1 MSVYDD
7 IIGAYDIIG
16 NRGAFDGAYGYPA
29 LPLAFGVDEFA
40 QGQAVAADQANM
52 AAAVA
57 NQAAAAQQ
65 AAAFASGGPCAPY
78 SGFGGGYGPGGYG
91 PGGYGGGYGP
101 GGFGGPYG
109 NGFGPFGPCTPGMM
123 TNPNG
128 NAVAALVAA
137 KHSLGVAGRCLGKA
151 RIELLGF
158 PRTTIAA
165 GATVTINTQPQVL
178 AKIYRIVI
186 PSDIAFQLLIHEFRV
201 GKWNLF
207 ANGDPVPA
215 AMLDELA
222 SDIGELNPDTA
233 QVNSQVSITV
243 ENTSNAEVDF
253 RAGCFV
259 KAIE

>member
-1 MSVYDD
+1 MSLYDD

-16 NRGAFDGAYGYPA
+16 ARGAFDGAYGYPA
-29 LPLAFGVDEFA
+29 LPVAFGLTNDMPLDGSGGGSA
-40 QGQAVAADQANM
+40 MMDPN
-52 AAAVA
+52 AAAA
-57 NQAAAAQQ
+57 AAAAAAQ
-65 AAAFASGGPCAPY
+65 GGACGPTPWGY
-78 SGFGGGYGPGGYG
+78 PYGPPG
-91 PGGYGGGYGP
+91 PL
-101 GGFGGPYG
+101 GFPC
-109 NGFGPFGPCTPGMM
+109 GPFGGLS
-123 TNPNG
+123 NPNV

-137 KHSLGVAGRCLGKA
+137 KHSLGIQARCPTKA

-158 PRTTIAA
+158 PRTPIPP
-165 GATVTINTQPQVL
+165 GATLTITTQPQVL

-186 PSDIAFQLLIHEFRV
+186 PSDIAFQLLVHEFRV

-233 QVNSQVSITV
+233 PVNSQVSITV

-253 RAGCFV
+253 RAGMFV

>member
-29 LPLAFGVDEFA
+29 LPLAFGLDEF
-40 QGQAVAADQANM
+40 GQPSGDPSGAG
-52 AAAVA
+52 
-57 NQAAAAQQ
+57 AAAA
-65 AAAFASGGPCAPY
+65 AAAAAAMAQGPC
-78 SGFGGGYGPGGYG
+78 GPGPY
-91 PGGYGGGYGP
+91 PP
-101 GGFGGPYG
+101 GGPYG
-109 NGFGPFGPCTPGMM
+109 PWGPYGSGGPFGPCLPGAL
-123 TNPNG
+123 TNPNA

-165 GATVTINTQPQVL
+165 GATVTITTQPQVL
-178 AKIYRIVI
+178 AKIFRIVI
-186 PSDIAFQLLIHEFRV
+186 PSDIAFQLLVHEFRV